1 MRQDVVIL
9 GFWMLS
15 FKPAFSLSYF
25 SFFKRLFSSF
35 SLSASRV
42 LSSVYLKLFIFLLV
56 ILIPACGSSSPAF
69 HMVYPA
75 YKLDNQSDNIQSWCS
90 VFPILIQ
97 SIVPC
102 PVLSV
107 ASWPAYRFLRRQV
120 RWSRN
125 PSYFYIPCLTEIH
138 LVKWQDLY
146 IFNNNWHIFENPS
159 KYENNDNSAVWSWSQ
174 RRYKK
179 KKKKRSPEFHP
190 WNVRGEMF
198 KVASY
203 LFVPLGLP
211 SWIR

>member
-1 MRQDVVIL
+1 MSLTFSIVSPFICHEVMRQDVVIL

-107 ASWPAYRFLRRQV
+107 ASWPAYRSLRRQV
-120 RWSRN
+120 KWSG
-125 PSYFYIPCLTEIH
+125 ILI
-138 LVKWQDLY
+138 
-146 IFNNNWHIFENPS
+146 
-159 KYENNDNSAVWSWSQ
+159 SWSIF
-174 RRYKK
+174 
-179 KKKKRSPEFHP
+179 RSLL
-190 WNVRGEMF
+190 WSTQS
-198 KVASY
+198 KA
-203 LFVPLGLP
+203 LA
-211 SWIR
+211 